1 MAERPEHEDWRD
13 EDEADDGPFEI
24 EPPHDEPDGSEYGLG
39 PVASAGGAGARPP
52 VATAVAGDDDDD
64 DGPDR
69 PDPSLWMIQPGWPR
83 ELPAL
88 YLGLALGAV
97 AMVIA
102 GVNAERA
109 VIVTALLTVLMT
121 WMTAALG
128 VVSLHLTA
136 WFTVRTFNEPMRGA
150 TRMLVVSS
158 LFVLL
163 TVCRWPVP
171 GRIVDYLIAILAYGV
186 SLVVLFRLPRYE
198 TLVLG
203 SIHLGLWLVLQTL
216 FAMVRH
222 TAAPV

>member
-13 EDEADDGPFEI
+13 EDEPDDGPFEI

-39 PVASAGGAGARPP
+39 PVASAGGAGSRPP

-64 DGPDR
+64 GPDL

-109 VIVTALLTVLMT
+109 VVVTALLTLLVT

-128 VVSLHLTA
+128 VVSLHLTG
-136 WFTVRTFNEPMRGA
+136 WLTVRTFNEPMRGA
-150 TRMLVVSS
+150 TRMLVISS

-171 GRIVDYLIAILAYGV
+171 GRIVDYLIAILAYGA